1 MTKCVNDSML
11 QVTEIYKSLQ
21 GESTYAGLPCI
32 FVRLTGCNLRCS
44 WCDSEFSFYGGK
56 KMTLQEVL
64 SEVAGLSA
72 GGLVEI
78 TGGEPMLQEREV
90 VPLMEHLLDAGYQVL
105 LETSGERPLA
115 RVPKQVIKIVDVKC
129 PHSGEPDTFALE
141 NLEALQSHDELK
153 FIVRLERFQI
163 LECEGIW
170 FAGMWALHIDDLDDL
185 LRDPR
190 QGALAAGLEQHLIAS
205 IQEVFH
211 QRDDFAL
218 LQHGLAARDLDKA
231 TGAQTG
237 DFAEHFLQRHLFP
250 TVETEL
256 TVAPGAA
263 QVASG

>member
-1 MTKCVNDSML
+1 ML

-21 GESTYAGLPCI
+21 GESTYAGVPCV

-56 KMTLQEVL
+56 KMTLQEVI
-64 SEVAGLSA
+64 SEVAGLSI

-141 NLEALQSHDELK
+141 TLEALQPHDEIK
-153 FIVRLERFQI
+153 FVLTDRTDYE
-163 LECEGIW
+163 
-170 FAGMWALHIDDLDDL
+170 FA
-185 LRDPR
+185 RDFV
-190 QGALAAGLEQHLIAS
+190 LN
-205 IQEVFH
+205 
-211 QRDDFAL
+211 
-218 LQHGLAARDLDKA
+218 HGLAERVHAI
-231 TGAQTG
+231 
-237 DFAEHFLQRHLFP
+237 LFSP
-250 TVETEL
+250 AFEKS
-256 TVAPGAA
+256 
-263 QVASG
+263 ASGSRDTSHCLLDPQELAQWILADNVSARLSLQIHKLIWDPAAKGV